1 MGEKMSEKW
10 MKKWNCHHTKM
21 KYLTEFERKI
31 QSYDGMII
39 ETGGRFAQG
48 KLGGDKYEQ
57 RCLDDAKN
65 YISAGGSKKHLI
77 EIIDQYILFYEKET
91 EWKFQDL
98 EMTFLRNIKEKLIG
112 VAKMNK
118 KEIRAVYSENTIR
131 VYQAY
136 CDDIADE
143 AIQLGTFGKKFK
155 MDRMTWIK
163 PSFLWMMYR
172 CGWATKSG
180 QERVLAI
187 DIKREGFD
195 YIVQHAIASTH
206 NENMGISF
214 EEWKE
219 QVQKSDI
226 RCQWDPER
234 DIDGNPLQIRSIQLG
249 LRRKAVKSY
258 VNEWIVHIEDIT
270 AYVKDL
276 YNKKNAGMD
285 IHPLL
290 PKEQIYTCKQT

>member
-1 MGEKMSEKW
+1 MEYIKEV
-10 MKKWNCHHTKM
+10 
-21 KYLTEFERKI
+21 
-31 QSYDGMII
+31 
-39 ETGGRFAQG
+39 FAQY
-48 KLGGDKYEQ
+48 DRQ
-57 RCLDDAKN
+57 CL
-65 YISAGGSKKHLI
+65 
-77 EIIDQYILFYEKET
+77 
-91 EWKFQDL
+91 
-98 EMTFLRNIKEKLIG
+98 
-112 VAKMNK
+112 
-118 KEIRAVYSENTIR
+118 R

-136 CDDIADE
+136 NSTIAKE
-143 AIQLGTFGKKFK
+143 AIALQRFGENFNLN
-155 MDRMTWIK
+155 RMTWIK

-195 YIVQHAIASTH
+195 YIVQHAIVSTY
-206 NENMGISF
+206 NENMGMSLT
-214 EEWKE
+214 EWKE

-249 LRRKAVKSY
+249 LRREAVKSY

-276 YNKKNAGMD
+276 YNKKMQEWIF
-285 IHPLL
+285 IHCCLKNKFIL
-290 PKEQIYTCKQT
+290 VSKSKVYERFAYILKNIV